1 MEWPE
6 KALCLRLKMSL
17 VKYWERRW
25 HCSVN
30 GGDEKENSALGE
42 EGTNWTR
49 ISEEESRRIVG
60 FWDKPSKL
68 S

>member
-1 MEWPE
+1 MPE
-6 KALCLRLKMSL
+6 GLKMSL

-49 ISEEESRRIVG
+49 ISAEESRRIVG
-60 FWDKPSKL
+60 L
-68 S
+68 G